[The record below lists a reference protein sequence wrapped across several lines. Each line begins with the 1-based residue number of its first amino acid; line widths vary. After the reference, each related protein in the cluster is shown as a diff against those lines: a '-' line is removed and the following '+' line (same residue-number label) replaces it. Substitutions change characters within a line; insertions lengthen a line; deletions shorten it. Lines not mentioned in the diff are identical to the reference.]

1 MILHVKRCD
10 RNHPIDDLPCQMC
23 VQEDEAQV
31 KADDKI
37 LAALKRLKAA
47 GKLKGV
53 MD

>member
-1 MILHVKRCD
+1 MIHAKRCD
-10 RNHPIDDLPCQMC
+10 RGHPIDDLPCQMC
-23 VQEDEAQV
+23 VQEDAAQE
-31 KADDKI
+31 KADDKV